1 MRVVVI
7 SRTYI
12 NPALRGKLRALAGLG
27 CTIAVAV
34 PEHWNQPI
42 SGGTLSAVWG
52 DDAGV
57 RIVPIKVRT
66 LAGRYGG
73 AVWER
78 STLRKL
84 LRDFRPDVVQIEEE
98 PWSQVASVVTAL
110 AARMKIPS
118 VLFSSESIARP
129 YPITQRW
136 RMGRS
141 IRRASGLVGG
151 NTIAAGLLSQGKTG
165 TPTDVIPQLG
175 VSIPRMLTPIPH
187 TRFTIGFVGRLVPE
201 KGLDILLRASVRVLG
216 NWDLV
221 VVGSGPAQEEL
232 EGLAERLGIA
242 ARITWLG
249 AVPPEDLATVWP
261 RLDTLVLPART
272 TRQWVEPHGR
282 ALIEAMGFGVPVV
295 GSASGALPEIIGPAG
310 LVVTEDDVPAL
321 TEAIQNLLD
330 SPPRRIA
337 FAVEGRRRVMNEFV
351 DAAIARKLLGF
362 WERITGKPA
371 PRSVP
376 DRDL

>member
-12 NPALRGKLRALAGLG
+12 NPAARGKLRALAGMG
-27 CTIAVAV
+27 CAMAVAV

-42 SGGTLSAVWG
+42 SGGALSAVWG

-57 RIVPIKVRT
+57 RVIPVKVST

-84 LRDFRPDVVQIEEE
+84 LRDFRPDIVQIEEE
-98 PWSQVASVVTAL
+98 PWSQVASVGTGL

-118 VLFSSESIARP
+118 VLYSSESIARN

-136 RMGRS
+136 RRGRAV
-141 IRRASGLVGG
+141 RRVAGLLGG
-151 NTIAAGLLSQGKTG
+151 NKIAAGLLARGREDI
-165 TPTDVIPQLG
+165 PTAVIPQLG
-175 VSIPRMLTPIPH
+175 VAIPRMLTPIPH
-187 TRFTIGFVGRLVPE
+187 QRFTIGFVGRLVPE
-201 KGLDILLRASVRVLG
+201 KGLDILLRACVRVLG
-216 NWDLV
+216 SWDLM

-261 RLDTLVLPART
+261 RLDALVLPART

-282 ALIEAMGFGVPVV
+282 AVIEAMGFGVPVV
-295 GSASGALPEIIGPAG
+295 GSASGALPEIIGSAG

-321 TEAIQNLLD
+321 TEAIQQLLD
-330 SPPRRIA
+330 NPARRVT
-337 FAVEGRRRVMNEFV
+337 FAVEGRRRVMNEYV

-362 WERITGKPA
+362 WEGITGKPSA
-371 PRSVP
+371 TSVP
-376 DRDL
+376 ERDT